1 MPDPSAMRPSTRRRV
16 FLLALC
22 LVSTGCVHRIHVAP
36 VPTSAPSNTIP
47 RSLQVTLSPPVLEGP
62 DHRPGITFLDWP
74 HRDLTQ
80 GILGYLRQRGT
91 FSSVSQESG
100 DLSLYVAAK
109 LALSSRRG
117 LYHYRVIL
125 EADMRDVS
133 QLIKS
138 YLTEQTA
145 VGSSIRW
152 VTASDRRPIEA
163 ALQLALEDLMG
174 KIETDRLLYLNH
186 TTRSPS

>member
-1 MPDPSAMRPSTRRRV
+1 MPDPSAMRLSTRRRV

-47 RSLQVTLSPPVLEGP
+47 RSLQVALSPLALEGP

-74 HRDLTQ
+74 HQDLAQ

-100 DLSLYVAAK
+100 DLSLHVAAK
-109 LALSSRRG
+109 LGLSSRRD

-125 EADMRDVS
+125 EADMRDAS

-152 VTASDRRPIEA
+152 ATASDRRPIEA

-186 TTRSPS
+186 TTRSPF

>member
-1 MPDPSAMRPSTRRRV
+1 MRLSTRRRV

-36 VPTSAPSNTIP
+36 APISAPSNTIP
-47 RSLQVTLSPPVLEGP
+47 RSLQVTLSPIALEGP
-62 DHRPGITFLDWP
+62 DHRPGITFLDWSY
-74 HRDLTQ
+74 RDLTQ
-80 GILGYLRQRGT
+80 GIIDYLRQRGT
-91 FSSVSQESG
+91 FASVSPESG
-100 DLSLYVAAK
+100 DLSLHLTTK

-125 EADMRDVS
+125 QAEMREAS

-145 VGSSIRW
+145 VGSSVRW
-152 VTASDRRPIEA
+152 VTASDRRPIET
-163 ALQLALEDLMG
+163 ALQLALEDLLR
-174 KIETDRLLYLNH
+174 KIETDRSLYLNH
-186 TTRSPS
+186 STQPPS

>member
-1 MPDPSAMRPSTRRRV
+1 MRPSTRRRV

-100 DLSLYVAAK
+100 DLSLHVAAK
-109 LALSSRRG
+109 LALNSRRG

-125 EADMRDVS
+125 EADMRDAS